1 MDVSNQSNGRLQN
14 SSFEHPVNGL
24 DNMYTVRDVEI
35 IQTSDVHEA
44 KDSNENEDSNY
55 LEEYKCW
62 VWEPPEPHDPEV
74 DGVASYEEGGESWV
88 EVIASLSWEA
98 ASLLKPDAVVAKAR
112 DLLYTHAHTHSQW
125 TRSSS
130 TSSALNLCP
139 VIASSNRSV
148 IYLAVLELT
157 LQVLLKI
164 AQSDALKVK
173 SVVQCAVF
181 LAYHLILETA
191 FFVDQRAT
199 LSYADVA
206 TDLPTDTETLT
217 LGSINSRVPHNT
229 DTSAENES
237 DAVDILI
244 SNESHE
250 GCSDSSTLEFKGNST
265 FDVPHNPALLSGF
278 SSISVALR
286 KVMGK
291 GYRYE
296 PLFKVCF

>member
-1 MDVSNQSNGRLQN
+1 MEAL
-14 SSFEHPVNGL
+14 VNGKFKAL
-24 DNMYTVRDVEI
+24 ISQLLR
-35 IQTSDVHEA
+35 SA
-44 KDSNENEDSNY
+44 
-55 LEEYKCW
+55 
-62 VWEPPEPHDPEV
+62 
-74 DGVASYEEGGESWV
+74 GVASYEEGGESWV

-139 VIASSNRSV
+139 VIASSNCSV

-217 LGSINSRVPHNT
+217 LRSINSRVPHNT

-291 GYRYE
+291 GYRTLWFHNVE
-296 PLFKVCF
+296 RLSELPFNIIHHMLSRLTLKDIACTALFQRHVMGG

>member
-1 MDVSNQSNGRLQN
+1 MEAL
-14 SSFEHPVNGL
+14 VNGKFKAL
-24 DNMYTVRDVEI
+24 ISQLLR
-35 IQTSDVHEA
+35 SA
-44 KDSNENEDSNY
+44 
-55 LEEYKCW
+55 
-62 VWEPPEPHDPEV
+62 
-74 DGVASYEEGGESWV
+74 GVASYEEGGESWV

-98 ASLLKPDAVVAKAR
+98 ASLLKPDA
-112 DLLYTHAHTHSQW
+112 
-125 TRSSS
+125 
-130 TSSALNLCP
+130 
-139 VIASSNRSV
+139 
-148 IYLAVLELT
+148 
-157 LQVLLKI
+157 VLLKI

-217 LGSINSRVPHNT
+217 LRSINSRVPHNT

-291 GYRYE
+291 GYRTLWFHNVE
-296 PLFKVCF
+296 RLSELPFNIIHHMLSRLTLKDIACTALFQRHVMGG

>member
-44 KDSNENEDSNY
+44 KDSDGMKGEKPSPLGHSGDEENGSCRFT
-55 LEEYKCW
+55 EEKQRSMEAL
-62 VWEPPEPHDPEV
+62 VNGKFKALISQLLRSA
-74 DGVASYEEGGESWV
+74 GVASYEEGV
-88 EVIASLSWEA
+88 
-98 ASLLKPDAVVAKAR
+98 
-112 DLLYTHAHTHSQW
+112 
-125 TRSSS
+125 
-130 TSSALNLCP
+130 
-139 VIASSNRSV
+139 
-148 IYLAVLELT
+148 YLAVLKLT
-157 LQVLLKI
+157 LQVLLKT

-173 SVVQCAVF
+173 FVVQCAVF
-181 LAYHLILETA
+181 LVYHLILETA

-229 DTSAENES
+229 DTR
-237 DAVDILI
+237 
-244 SNESHE
+244 
-250 GCSDSSTLEFKGNST
+250 CSDSSTLEFKGNST
-265 FDVPHNPALLSGF
+265 FDVPHNPALLCGF
-278 SSISVALR
+278 SSIFVALR

-291 GYRYE
+291 DYRTLWFHNVE
-296 PLFKVCF
+296 RLSELPFNIIHHMLSRLTLKDIACIALFQRHVMSG